1 MNSSP
6 PWEKLWHSATIACM
20 NEGGAPYGLIENG
33 ALAVNN
39 GEIAWV
45 GHVSELPGP
54 PKELAS
60 EVRDERG
67 RCLTPGLI
75 DCHTHLV
82 YAGNRAREFEM
93 RLEGASY
100 EEIALEGGGILSTVR
115 ATRAAGEEELYRESL
130 PRLQSLLAEG
140 VTTVEI
146 KSGYGLEV
154 ETECRML
161 KVARRFGQE
170 LPVSV
175 ATSFLGAHALPEEYL
190 GRSDDYIDLV
200 CGEMIEE
207 VVRQGLVD
215 AVDAF
220 CEGIGF
226 SSAQTERVFQAAR
239 RQGLRVKLHAE
250 QLSDLK
256 GAKLAAEY
264 EALSADHL
272 EYIAEDGVRAMAES
286 GTVANLLPGAFYFL
300 RETRLPP
307 LELFRVCGVPVAL
320 ATDCNPGSSPAE
332 SLLLMLSMACTLFRM
347 TPEETLAGVT
357 RNAAMALGYEDRG
370 VLENGR
376 RADFVVWNIRHP
388 AELSYRIGFN
398 PCRTVVQEGNIVRDQ
413 CSPVHIN

>member
-1 MNSSP
+1 
-6 PWEKLWHSATIACM
+6 
-20 NEGGAPYGLIENG
+20 
-33 ALAVNN
+33 
-39 GEIAWV
+39 
-45 GHVSELPGP
+45 
-54 PKELAS
+54 
-60 EVRDERG
+60 
-67 RCLTPGLI
+67 
-75 DCHTHLV
+75 
-82 YAGNRAREFEM
+82 M

-140 VTTVEI
+140 VTTIEI

-161 KVARRFGQE
+161 RVARRFGWE

-175 ATSFLGAHALPEEYL
+175 TTSFLGAHALPEEYL

-226 SSAQTERVFQAAR
+226 SPAQTERVFQAAR

-250 QLSDLK
+250 QLSDLN

-264 EALSADHL
+264 EALSADHQ

-370 VLENGR
+370 VLETGR
-376 RADFVVWNIRHP
+376 RADFVVWDIRHP

-398 PCRTVVQEGNIVRDQ
+398 PCRTVVQEGSIVRDQ

>member
-1 MNSSP
+1 
-6 PWEKLWHSATIACM
+6 M
-20 NEGGAPYGLIENG
+20 NEGDAPYGLIENG

-45 GHVSELPGP
+45 GQVSELPGP

-161 KVARRFGQE
+161 KLARRFDRE

-175 ATSFLGAHALPEEYL
+175 STSFLGAHALPEEYL

-226 SSAQTERVFQAAR
+226 SPAQTERVFQAAQPPR
-239 RQGLRVKLHAE
+239 ASSQ
-250 QLSDLK
+250 
-256 GAKLAAEY
+256 AA
-264 EALSADHL
+264 
-272 EYIAEDGVRAMAES
+272 R
-286 GTVANLLPGAFYFL
+286 GTAQRP
-300 RETRLPP
+300 
-307 LELFRVCGVPVAL
+307 
-320 ATDCNPGSSPAE
+320 
-332 SLLLMLSMACTLFRM
+332 
-347 TPEETLAGVT
+347 
-357 RNAAMALGYEDRG
+357 
-370 VLENGR
+370 
-376 RADFVVWNIRHP
+376 
-388 AELSYRIGFN
+388 
-398 PCRTVVQEGNIVRDQ
+398 
-413 CSPVHIN
+413 